1 VVVGG
6 GIADLAREA
15 GARLNTSATVT
26 AMTTLPDK
34 AGWMRAA
41 VMGVR
46 GLPMCLISAELVVK
60 RLRGD
65 RSSNPLGASV

>member
-1 VVVGG
+1 MGAGTREAAGPVGGGRGG

-34 AGWMRAA
+34 AGWMRA
-41 VMGVR
+41 R
-46 GLPMCLISAELVVK
+46 P
-60 RLRGD
+60 
-65 RSSNPLGASV
+65 